1 MCALIDLLA
10 QDVERESPALAEE
23 LGVGK
28 DETSPELGRDRL
40 RQLVGV
46 QDPRNL
52 VLGDTKPTKLRTFVS
67 ILCVWVKS
75 SRPKATPHQASNW
88 GDIASTRFL
97 IFGQNYAHLF
107 PSCVWVIS
115 SRPRATPHQAL
126 NWGDIAST
134 RYLIWGDIKP
144 TRKRKRVS
152 ILCVGDIK
160 PTTGDLAPS
169 LELG

>member
-1 MCALIDLLA
+1 MGALIDLLA
-10 QDVERESPALAEE
+10 QEVERESPALAEE

-67 ILCVWVKS
+67 ILCVWVTS
-75 SRPKATPHQASNW
+75 SRQK
-88 GDIASTRFL
+88 
-97 IFGQNYAHLF
+97 
-107 PSCVWVIS
+107 
-115 SRPRATPHQAL
+115 ATPHQAL

-160 PTTGDLAPS
+160 PTRGDLAPS